1 MNCNTERLC
10 VIRIQL
16 DDDCSLLKLHMPR
29 DTKLCDV
36 NYNAY
41 IIEVMEEVGR
51 VIRKE
56 QASHV
61 MFE

>member
-1 MNCNTERLC
+1 MMIAVCL
-10 VIRIQL
+10 
-16 DDDCSLLKLHMPR
+16 
-29 DTKLCDV
+29 
-36 NYNAY
+36 NYICLATLSY
-41 IIEVMEEVGR
+41 VMSTIMLIIIIEVMEEVGR